1 MREPAEQQPLTAL
14 NAAAQQPLT
23 AVNAV
28 PHLPPQVNFIAQA
41 LPAARTEPTEPPN
54 MVRSVVLAALAT
66 VGLGPLAANGPVLPA
81 DSPVGWALLAVGAR
95 RFGQPAIQET
105 RNLPAIPTMTSQS
118 IDGAATSTA
127 IASPAATVNS
137 VSAYLSSTYLENQA
151 SIGVGTKP
159 SGVVVSPDG
168 QRLYVANTGSGTVSV
183 IDTATGRRIDASPSI
198 FSTDI
203 KVGSSP
209 SGLALSPDGNR
220 LYVANTGSGTV
231 SVITTDTYKLIDTNT
246 GASGIQS
253 ISVGSSPS
261 ALTLTP
267 DGKRLYVAN
276 SSDNTV
282 SVIDTSTNRLIDTNP
297 NVTGTQSIAVGSSP
311 SALASGPDGRLY
323 VANTGS
329 NTVSVINTSYSVT
342 NTIAVGSQPA
352 SVALGADGRLYVANT
367 GSSTVSVID
376 TATNTV
382 IDTNP
387 NTLGNNAI
395 PVGPS
400 PTSVALSPD
409 GGLAYVAN
417 GSDTV
422 SR

>member
-1 MREPAEQQPLTAL
+1 VNASDSGASASTGASVRQVPPGMAMSTGAASSSTESNSGTLANSDGAAELTIDRSLPKPVADSTATDPEATSAAMTPPTGGPRRGSNRHQPQVDNPTGAPGVEATTRTATRTAALSRLEVSPPPPVLIDIAMREPAEQQPLTAL

-105 RNLPAIPTMTSQS
+105 RNLPATPTMTSQS

-137 VSAYLSSTYLENQA
+137 VSAYLSPTYLENQA

-183 IDTATGRRIDASPSI
+183 INTATGRRIDASPSI

-246 GASGIQS
+246 GASL
-253 ISVGSSPS
+253 GSS
-261 ALTLTP
+261 
-267 DGKRLYVAN
+267 RF
-276 SSDNTV
+276 
-282 SVIDTSTNRLIDTNP
+282 RW
-297 NVTGTQSIAVGSSP
+297 
-311 SALASGPDGRLY
+311 GPR
-323 VANTGS
+323 
-329 NTVSVINTSYSVT
+329 
-342 NTIAVGSQPA
+342 PA
-352 SVALGADGRLYVANT
+352 R
-367 GSSTVSVID
+367 
-376 TATNTV
+376 
-382 IDTNP
+382 
-387 NTLGNNAI
+387 
-395 PVGPS
+395 
-400 PTSVALSPD
+400 
-409 GGLAYVAN
+409 
-417 GSDTV
+417 
-422 SR
+422 